1 MNLNEIVFI
10 DNLPTLDLHGY
21 DRVTATVL
29 IDDFIKYN
37 IKMQNEFLV
46 IVHGIGDGILRK
58 TTHLFLAKNP
68 KIKQYKLCSFNV
80 GCTLVHVDLTK

>member
-1 MNLNEIVFI
+1 
-10 DNLPTLDLHGY
+10 
-21 DRVTATVL
+21 
-29 IDDFIKYN
+29 
-37 IKMQNEFLV
+37 MQNEFLV

-80 GCTLVHVDLTK
+80 GCTFSTCRFDKNKKKCYNICQQRRKLFLL

>member
-21 DRVTATVL
+21 DRMTATVL
-29 IDDFIKYN
+29 IDDFIKDH
-37 IKMQNEFLV
+37 IKMKDEFLV

-58 TTHLFLAKNP
+58 TTHLVLSNNP
-68 KIKQYKLCSFNV
+68 KIKEYKLCSFNV